1 MEDIRVSVDRIIIEY
16 TRVSLDFFNS
26 YIAKNLCDYYHANI
40 NPNSSKAFHYT
51 VCFKENDGHY
61 LHLSYKLM
69 SEKKA
74 THYTLWAETNPE
86 YMVTFRNVFKTL
98 SRNAKEINFVL
109 CDVAFD
115 IPYAT
120 HEVFLIS
127 RTGRKPSYYK
137 NTTYYGTGKDRRK
150 HGYCRFYD
158 KKKQLREVEKKD
170 VVGELSRVEM
180 VYRPDSYDRFSMRD
194 LLARSPNFNRLYQ
207 CHILTDT
214 DKLIPK
220 KKKVVEAI
228 ISRTMAYKELS
239 TYQRGALKKDLS
251 SQLEVNF
258 DTLSE
263 QQWKE
268 LINLYVSL
276 ACGW

>member
-26 YIAKNLCDYYHANI
+26 YIAKYLCDYYHANI

-51 VCFKENDGHY
+51 VYFKENDGHY

-120 HEVFLIS
+120 HEVFLLS

-137 NTTYYGTGKDRRK
+137 STTYYGTGKDRRK

-180 VYRPDSYDRFSMRD
+180 VYR
-194 LLARSPNFNRLYQ
+194 L
-207 CHILTDT
+207 
-214 DKLIPK
+214 
-220 KKKVVEAI
+220 
-228 ISRTMAYKELS
+228 
-239 TYQRGALKKDLS
+239 
-251 SQLEVNF
+251 
-258 DTLSE
+258 
-263 QQWKE
+263 
-268 LINLYVSL
+268 
-276 ACGW
+276 